1 MFVCRYRLRNKKI
14 SATVRTFPLLN
25 KVGVNSTVSTTT
37 GNVISVIG
45 SPEATGKMVPS
56 SNGIANLE
64 SGVPQLIPRC
74 ADTSLRALEN
84 SKKGGKTGA
93 NGQNVSGSPTESL
106 PEKLVTFFFI
116 KITNHN
122 ILSLDYQ
129 GKKAC
134 GSEIIGTI
142 LVLAYC
148 CWCCLLTTELCKI
161 LYCSADIIQ
170 NLDSSCQSKHQLF

>member
-37 GNVISVIG
+37 GSVISVIG
-45 SPEATGKMVPS
+45 SPEAAVKMVPS
-56 SNGIANLE
+56 TNGIANLE

-84 SKKGGKTGA
+84 TKKAGKSGA

-106 PEKLVTFFFI
+106 PEK
-116 KITNHN
+116 
-122 ILSLDYQ
+122 
-129 GKKAC
+129 
-134 GSEIIGTI
+134 
-142 LVLAYC
+142 
-148 CWCCLLTTELCKI
+148 
-161 LYCSADIIQ
+161 
-170 NLDSSCQSKHQLF
+170 

>member
-25 KVGVNSTVSTTT
+25 KVGVNSPVSTTT

-45 SPEATGKMVPS
+45 SPEAAGKMVPS

-84 SKKGGKTGA
+84 TKKGGKTGA
-93 NGQNVSGSPTESL
+93 NGQNISGSPTESL
-106 PEKLVTFFFI
+106 PEKLVTFFFFF
-116 KITNHN
+116 
-122 ILSLDYQ
+122 S
-129 GKKAC
+129 
-134 GSEIIGTI
+134 
-142 LVLAYC
+142 
-148 CWCCLLTTELCKI
+148 
-161 LYCSADIIQ
+161 
-170 NLDSSCQSKHQLF
+170 

>member
-1 MFVCRYRLRNKKI
+1 MDTRKTSMLYLQIVENKHQFLKSCNFWISCSSQSLPFASFTNTLNFTISTFKIICLLCVFVYVFVYRYRLRNKKI

-56 SNGIANLE
+56 TNGIANLE

-84 SKKGGKTGA
+84 TKKGGKTGA

-106 PEKLVTFFFI
+106 PEK
-116 KITNHN
+116 
-122 ILSLDYQ
+122 
-129 GKKAC
+129 
-134 GSEIIGTI
+134 
-142 LVLAYC
+142 
-148 CWCCLLTTELCKI
+148 
-161 LYCSADIIQ
+161 
-170 NLDSSCQSKHQLF
+170 